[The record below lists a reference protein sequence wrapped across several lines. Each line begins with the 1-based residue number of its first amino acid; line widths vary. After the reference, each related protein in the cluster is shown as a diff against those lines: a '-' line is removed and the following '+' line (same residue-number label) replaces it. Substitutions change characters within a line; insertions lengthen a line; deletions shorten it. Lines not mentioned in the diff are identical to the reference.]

1 MDFFK
6 KNRAAAA
13 LILAAAIVL
22 SVVLG
27 TVRSISSIES
37 TVEKRY
43 TEKDKY
49 GETVSGTVEMLK
61 LHISTFISEYEAVL
75 GNCGEISV
83 LRECLEALP
92 EGDGIAD
99 DTVNIDDV
107 RNCATLMHQRLDSSD
122 NYTAEAKAAFAGID
136 NDISILKKYDAYN
149 KAAKKYN
156 DAAETFAGKML
167 GLGYAVEF

>member
-13 LILAAAIVL
+13 LILAVAAVL
-22 SVVLG
+22 CTALG
-27 TVRSISSIES
+27 TVRSISAIEGS
-37 TVEKRY
+37 LEKRY

-49 GETVSGTVEMLK
+49 GETVSGTVEMLR

-75 GNCGEISV
+75 GDCGEIST
-83 LRECLEALP
+83 LKECLEALP
-92 EGDGIAD
+92 VDNGVAD
-99 DTVNIDDV
+99 DTVNIDEV
-107 RNCATLMHQRLDSSD
+107 RSCATLMHQRLDRSD
-122 NYTAEAKAAFAGID
+122 SYSAEAKAAFAGID

-167 GLGYAVEF
+167 GLSYAIEF

>member
-107 RNCATLMHQRLDSSD
+107 RNCATLMHQRLDRSD
-122 NYTAEAKAAFAGID
+122 SYSAEAKAAFAGID